1 MVAVENHDGPAEISL
16 EGVVVVEEIKEMRPI
31 EGGLHEV
38 LRMGGLAARR
48 KMSAGGE
55 KPAESTVN
63 GCQNEGI
70 RALLSRGLGAREGE
84 G

>member
-16 EGVVVVEEIKEMRPI
+16 EGVVVEEIKEMGLI

-55 KPAESTVN
+55 KPAESTAN